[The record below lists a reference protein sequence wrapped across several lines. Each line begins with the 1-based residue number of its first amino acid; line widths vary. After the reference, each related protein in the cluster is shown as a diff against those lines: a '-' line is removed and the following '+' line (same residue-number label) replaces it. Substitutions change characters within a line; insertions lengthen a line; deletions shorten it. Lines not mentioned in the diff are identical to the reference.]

1 MLKSCLLATRPKTLP
16 AAIVPVWVGCALAWK
31 LTGVIDGRLALF
43 TLLSALC
50 IQIATNLFN
59 DVIDDV
65 KGADTARRLGPQR
78 VSGSGLLPRRA
89 VYLGAFVFLGMACLS
104 SIPLIEARGWLVILI
119 GVPSLYLSYGYTGG
133 PLPLAYLGLGEL
145 FVILFFGVVAV
156 GGTVFVQTGEW
167 FGVAGVLGLQV
178 GLLSAVLIAINNLRD
193 VEEDRAS
200 GKRTLAV
207 RFGTTFLWQLTRIF
221 ILAAFLL
228 GFAGFQYD
236 AHWLPAFSLP
246 WIVVGIWSTEGVR
259 RTPPGVHFNRYLA
272 GAALQLVL
280 FAGAFAAAV
289 AI

>member
-1 MLKSCLLATRPKTLP
+1 MGSEM
-16 AAIVPVWVGCALAWK
+16 
-31 LTGVIDGRLALF
+31 
-43 TLLSALC
+43 C
-50 IQIATNLFN
+50 IR
-59 DVIDDV
+59 D
-65 KGADTARRLGPQR
+65 R
-78 VSGSGLLPRRA
+78 
-89 VYLGAFVFLGMACLS
+89 
-104 SIPLIEARGWLVILI
+104 
-119 GVPSLYLSYGYTGG
+119 
-133 PLPLAYLGLGEL
+133 
-145 FVILFFGVVAV
+145 
-156 GGTVFVQTGEW
+156 
-167 FGVAGVLGLQV
+167 
-178 GLLSAVLIAINNLRD
+178 NNLRD